1 MRVLL
6 VEPDF
11 PRPAG
16 PVRAVHLPIGLL
28 KLASYHRAEGDE
40 VALAR
45 APEAGP
51 FVPDEVKITSV
62 FTYWSQYVWEAVS
75 RYRSLYPK
83 ARIEVGGIYA
93 SLMPEH
99 CAQSGCDHVE
109 VGPYRGGA
117 ADEVEPAYDLVES
130 DYQIVHA
137 SRGCAR
143 HCGFCGAWR
152 IEPKVKYRNSV
163 VALLVKRRA
172 LFYDNNLLANPH
184 IGDILAE
191 LAEFRLADGRRVV
204 CESQCGFDTRLL
216 TGELAKDL
224 KRARFQ
230 RPRISWDGPYSEW
243 PVVRGG
249 VKVLE
254 EAGYQRRDTYVFML
268 YNHEVPYAEMRE
280 KLEACRRW
288 GVRVSDCRFRPLDA
302 TEDGYRPGPRP
313 QEGVEYYLHPGWT
326 DSQVRRFRRAVRH
339 QNIAI
344 MLRLPNNRYVPGC
357 EQRVVGKP
365 WRAGHVRRAAGP
377 VAGIIG

>member
-1 MRVLL
+1 MKVLL
-6 VEPDF
+6 VEPNF
-11 PRPAG
+11 ASSPGPA
-16 PVRAVHLPIGLL
+16 RRRRLPIGLL
-28 KLASYHRAEGDE
+28 KIGAYHRAQGDC
-40 VALAR
+40 VALVR
-45 APEAGP
+45 SPKVGP
-51 FVPDEVKITSV
+51 FIPDEVKITSL
-62 FTYWSQYVWEAVS
+62 FTYWSQSVWHAVS
-75 RYRSLYPK
+75 RYRELYPK

-109 VGPYRGGA
+109 VGPYRGGVA
-117 ADEVEPAYDLVES
+117 EEVEPAYDLLDS
-130 DYQIVHA
+130 DHQIIHA

-152 IEPKVKYRNSV
+152 IEPKVEYRKSV
-163 VALLVKRRA
+163 VDSLVKRRV

-184 IGDILAE
+184 IGKILAE
-191 LAEFRLADGRRVV
+191 LADFRLADGRRVV
-204 CESQCGFDTRLL
+204 CESQCGLDTRLL
-216 TGELAKDL
+216 SPEVAKAL

-249 VKVLE
+249 VEVLD

-268 YNHEVPYAEMRE
+268 YNHEVAYAEMRE

-302 TEDGYRPGPRP
+302 TGDGYRPGPRP
-313 QEGVEYYLHPGWT
+313 QEAGEYYVHPGWT

-357 EQRVVGKP
+357 EQRMVGTP
-365 WRAGHVRRAAGP
+365 WRAGRTRRVAKPAQHVLP
-377 VAGIIG
+377 